1 MKGEFLSIETSM
13 KLANRDKAI
22 KYIQNEIKDMP
33 YNGCKI
39 RLKKVLKILEGEKV

>member
-1 MKGEFLSIETSM
+1 MKSEFLSIETTM

-22 KYIQNEIKDMP
+22 KYIKKEIKDMP

-39 RLKKVLKILEGEKV
+39 KLNRVLKILEGNK

>member
-1 MKGEFLSIETSM
+1 MKGELLSLDTTI

-22 KYIQNEIKDMP
+22 KYINNEIKDMP

-39 RLKKVLKILEGEKV
+39 RLKKVLKILEGNK

>member
-1 MKGEFLSIETSM
+1 MKSEFLTLETTM

-22 KYIQNEIKDMP
+22 KYIKNEIKDMP

-39 RLKKVLKILEGEKV
+39 KLNKVLKILEGNK